1 MTTNPSLRNATFPDA
16 RHGLDVTAVLFG
28 IVIVFLAQGIL
39 GRVVQRAQQSLLPPG
54 PGTHTLIGSTL
65 TLPALQVAACTLFLF
80 P

>member
-39 GRVVQRAQQSLLPPG
+39 GRVVQRASRA
-54 PGTHTLIGSTL
+54 SSR
-65 TLPALQVAACTLFLF
+65 PAQAPT